1 MFDTERY
8 KRGLKNTIAV
18 LEEDVGELP
27 KSYKDGITYGYHAA
41 ACYWHNTGLTEGW
54 NAHIEKLAQ
63 LMEPLGGVGDA

>member
-27 KSYKDGITYGYHAA
+27 KSYKDGIAYGYHAA
-41 ACYWHNTGLTEGW
+41 ANSWHNAGLIEGW
-54 NAHIEKLAQ
+54 NDHIEKLTQ
-63 LMEPLGGVGDA
+63 LMEPLGGKGDA